1 VSGQVKG
8 SPGRREGAPGG
19 SDSGRGVALVTG
31 ACSGIG
37 LEMARILA
45 IKGHDLVVVSHRE
58 GPLTVVA
65 RAFEREHKIRVYP
78 IVMDL
83 ARPEAAGE
91 LFRAVGALDVD
102 IGAAGGAPGA
112 ASPKLEIDILVSNAG
127 IFFFGEVADAEPEVA
142 NRMLQLHVVTPSLL
156 CTLFARGMRER
167 RRGHVL
173 LVSSISAWRDFP
185 GIAYYGSSKKYLRGF
200 ASALRSELLPYG
212 VNVTCLA
219 PGATATGLYDPEV
232 VPVDLAKKLGV
243 MMSPEAVAEEGL
255 RAMFAGEAESMPGAL
270 TKVMTAAAVAT
281 PQPVI
286 DWIRRVGPWLSG
298 PRKP

>member
-1 VSGQVKG
+1 M
-8 SPGRREGAPGG
+8 
-19 SDSGRGVALVTG
+19 TG

-45 IKGHDLVVVSHRE
+45 VKGHDLVIVSHRE

-65 RAFEREHKIRVYP
+65 RAFEREHKIKVYP

-91 LFRAVGALDVD
+91 LFRAAGALDV
-102 IGAAGGAPGA
+102 
-112 ASPKLEIDILVSNAG
+112 DILVSNAG

-212 VNVTCLA
+212 VKVTCLA
-219 PGATATGLYDPEV
+219 PGATATGLYDPDV
-232 VPVDLAKKLGV
+232 VPVDLAKRLGV